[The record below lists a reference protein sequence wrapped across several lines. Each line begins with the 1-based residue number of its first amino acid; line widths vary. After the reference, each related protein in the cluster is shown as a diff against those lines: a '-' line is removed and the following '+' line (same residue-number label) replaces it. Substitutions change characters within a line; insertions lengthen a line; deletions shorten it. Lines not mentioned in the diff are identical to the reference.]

1 MNNEN
6 NKAARA
12 KRRDRA
18 ADNVAFVLSGGG
30 NRGAMEVGVI
40 LALLEH
46 GIKPRILV
54 GTSVGAINAT
64 AMAVNPTLE
73 GARWLESRWRQ
84 VTRKDVLPDNYLTM
98 ALRLLTGGGS
108 LFSNK
113 RLKSYLESQL
123 PEDIRTFGDVKTARL
138 YITAVDLNT
147 RELHVFG
154 MDRKESIIDAIMAST
169 AYPLLLSPWEYQGRL
184 FVDGAL
190 VSDLPIRVAIEMK
203 ASEIYAIDVGKR
215 VTIRPR
221 RRGVISVL
229 KQVLNTAA
237 YQRFLDDMGWANKL
251 TQDRIHYIGVN
262 GFEDV
267 GVRDFTRTAEMIEA
281 GYQAG
286 LDCLNRLSSGE
297 CVPGEKAV

>member
-1 MNNEN
+1 MNHENNEA
-6 NKAARA
+6 NKA
-12 KRRDRA
+12 KRPNKDT
-18 ADNVAFVLSGGG
+18 DNVAFVLSGGG

-46 GIKPRILV
+46 GIKPQILV

-64 AMAVNPTLE
+64 AMAINPTLE
-73 GARWLESRWRQ
+73 GARWLESKWRQ

-113 RLKSYLESQL
+113 KLKSYLESQL
-123 PEDIRTFGDVKTARL
+123 PEGIRTFGDVKTARL

-154 MDRKESIIDAIMAST
+154 IDRNESIVDAIMAST

-190 VSDLPIRVAIEMK
+190 VSDLPIRVAVQMK
-203 ASEIYAIDVGKR
+203 ASEIYAIDVAKR
-215 VTIRPR
+215 ATIKPR

-229 KQVLNTAA
+229 RQVLNTAA
-237 YQRFLDDMGWANKL
+237 YQRFLDDMGWASKL
-251 TQDRIHYIGVN
+251 SQDAIHYIGVN

-267 GVRDFTRTAEMIEA
+267 GLRDFTHTAAMIET

-286 LDCLNRLSSGE
+286 MEYLSRSSSRDT
-297 CVPGEKAV
+297 VDDKK